1 MALFSGYFCL
11 PSFTFK
17 SLCLKKKKKETQ
29 IIKEKS
35 QSTSL
40 GLAVFSIW
48 QTMTILNFEFQV
60 D

>member
-17 SLCLKKKKKETQ
+17 SLCLKKKKETQ